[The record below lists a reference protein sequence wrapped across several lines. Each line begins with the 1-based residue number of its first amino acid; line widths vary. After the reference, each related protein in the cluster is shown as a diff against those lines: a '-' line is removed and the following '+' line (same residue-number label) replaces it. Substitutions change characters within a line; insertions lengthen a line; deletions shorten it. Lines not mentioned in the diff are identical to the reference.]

1 MNSEIFT
8 LVDAELKSA
17 GFRLASTSV
26 CGESTYYAKPG
37 GWQKIRVS
45 SHHHRGHD
53 QDVIAHIVF
62 QSWNDPE
69 TVVSWTRDAISTFDR
84 GKPT

>member
-1 MNSEIFT
+1 MNPEIFT
-8 LVDAELKSA
+8 LVDSELKRA
-17 GFRLASTSV
+17 GFRLVSTSV
-26 CGESTYYAKPG
+26 CGESTYYAKPK

-53 QDVIAHIVF
+53 QDVVAHIVF
-62 QSWNDPE
+62 QNWNDPE
-69 TVVSWTRDAISTFDR
+69 TVVSWTRDAISTFCE